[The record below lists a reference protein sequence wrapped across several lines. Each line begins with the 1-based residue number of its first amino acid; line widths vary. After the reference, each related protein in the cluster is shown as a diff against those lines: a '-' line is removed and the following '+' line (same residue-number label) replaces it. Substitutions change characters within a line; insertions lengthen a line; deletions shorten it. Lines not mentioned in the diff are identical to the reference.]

1 VSDGFATGLARATRA
16 ATRRFRGATV
26 TIRGK
31 ILLAFGVMAT
41 ITGLLGLYAVNSV
54 GHSGQLVVETYD
66 RPLMSISYARLALSN
81 FTEMELDWSRW
92 QSTADADRRLNLQ
105 ARVDRLYRALN
116 EDLAV
121 AEKRTTSARAADA
134 ARQTVAAVTA
144 WDDLRRQALAGTD
157 TLLDRAQLEQ
167 HASVVVNA
175 FDRLVELT
183 AEDGFH
189 GREQALASITAYHQ
203 VSIAATIV
211 ALVLAG
217 GVAVMLSRRMVEPIA
232 AAARAAS
239 RIAEGELDVEIVSA
253 GNDELGRL
261 LKSMAVMRD
270 NIRAMMEREIAA
282 RRSAQAR
289 LITAIESS
297 DEGVVLVD
305 GAGRIVI
312 SNSQIAAFFP
322 GLAGAFAAGSPL
334 PPALEAALS
343 APTGEVRL
351 ADGRWLRLSRSKA
364 EDGGIVLIASDIT
377 ALKERETALQG
388 AKEQA
393 EAANRAKTEFLANM
407 SHELRTPLNAVIGF
421 SEIIAGEMFGP
432 VGQPKYREFA
442 ADILRSG
449 HHLLAVISDILDIA
463 KLQSGRTELKLEPT
477 RVADIVEESLRLVR
491 QQAAEAE
498 VELTQNLGGSVPLV
512 AADHA
517 RLRQVL
523 LNLLSNAIKFTP
535 KGGKVKVSVRRSA
548 KGVAIEVSDTGIGMD
563 AKDIPRAL
571 EPFGQVDD
579 SSLARKYGGTGL
591 GLPLSVLFAEQH
603 GGKLTVESAPGKGT
617 TVTVDL
623 PAITEGPRPLAVAS

>member
-1 VSDGFATGLARATRA
+1 MSDGYATNLARATGA
-16 ATRRFRGATV
+16 AARRFRGATV

-54 GHSGQLVVETYD
+54 GHSGQLVVDTYD
-66 RPLMSISYARLALSN
+66 KPLMSISYARLALSN

-92 QSTADADRRLNLQ
+92 QSAVDSDRRSSVE
-105 ARVDRLYRALN
+105 ARVDRLYQALN

-121 AEKRTTSARAADA
+121 AEKRSTSARAAAA
-134 ARQTVAAVTA
+134 ARETVAAVAA
-144 WDDLRRQALAGTD
+144 WDGLRRQALAGTD
-157 TLLDRAQLEQ
+157 TLLDRAELEK
-167 HASVVVNA
+167 HANIVVSA

-183 AEDGFH
+183 AEDGFR

-203 VSIAATIV
+203 FSIAATIL
-211 ALVLAG
+211 ALVLAA
-217 GVAVMLSRRMVEPIA
+217 GVAMMLSRRMVEPIA

-312 SNSQIAAFFP
+312 SNSQIAAFFRE
-322 GLAGAFAAGSPL
+322 LSGAFAAGSPL
-334 PPALEAALS
+334 PPSLEAALS
-343 APTGEVRL
+343 TPTGEVRL
-351 ADGRWLRLSRSKA
+351 ADGRWLRLSRSKT
-364 EDGGIVLIASDIT
+364 EDGGVVLIASDIT
-377 ALKERETALQG
+377 ALKDRETALQG

-432 VGQPKYREFA
+432 VSQPKYRDFA

-463 KLQSGRTELKLEPT
+463 KLQSGRTELKLQPT
-477 RVADIVEESLRLVR
+477 RIADIVEESLRLVN
-491 QQAAEAE
+491 QQAVEGE
-498 VELTQNLGGSVPLV
+498 VELSQYLDVSIPLV
-512 AADHA
+512 AADHT

-548 KGVAIEVSDTGIGMD
+548 HGVAIAVSDTGIGME

-571 EPFGQVDD
+571 EPFGQVD
-579 SSLARKYGGTGL
+579 SSLSRKYGGTGL
-591 GLPLSVLFAEQH
+591 GLPLSKLFAEQH
-603 GGKLTVESAPGKGT
+603 GGKLTVESTLGKGT

-623 PAITEGPRPLAVAS
+623 PAILEGPRPLAVAS